1 MEQPSVVEHVDQH
14 DHHGHA
20 QAAAFAREYEQA
32 LLQDDGPLKDDK
44 FKLAVQSLFVCECG
58 KHIVNANEYN
68 IARHKSSKRHAEA
81 LSNSDSEFFICE
93 CGKRLLRSQKENED
107 NMAQHRAS
115 RKHIQAMAKKQK
127 LVHTDLCLPG
137 RPDDTV
143 WSSTLQ
149 SLRSHVF
156 SLELIKEAE
165 DELMRGLSSLE
176 QEYQRTSSLL
186 MTVEKSQHVGPPSML
201 MIMAVVSWV
210 DGRKRTKK
218 PKSCRVR
225 TWRSRRPWRQCSK
238 RGTK

>member
-1 MEQPSVVEHVDQH
+1 MDQATGVEPDQHDQH

-20 QAAAFAREYEQA
+20 QAAYYEQA

-81 LSNSDSEFFICE
+81 LTNSDSEFFICE

-127 LVHTDLCLPG
+127 LVHTDLGIPG

-143 WSSTLQ
+143 WASTLQ
-149 SLRSHVF
+149 SLRSQVL

-186 MTVEKSQHVGPPSML
+186 TMMEKTQHKAL
-201 MIMAVVSWV
+201 QKAEKLQNDNMAIKASVAAVLQARDQV
-210 DGRKRTKK
+210 LNEFH
-218 PKSCRVR
+218 PQCRL
-225 TWRSRRPWRQCSK
+225 
-238 RGTK
+238 

>member
-143 WSSTLQ
+143 EMDKRLDDHSYVYPIGVVV
-149 SLRSHVF
+149 HVAIPT
-156 SLELIKEAE
+156 LELIKEAE

-176 QEYQRTSSLL
+176 QEYQKAHQKA
-186 MTVEKSQHVGPPSML
+186 EKLQSEN
-201 MIMAVVSWV
+201 MAIKASVAAVLQARDQVMCLTLVVHIE
-210 DGRKRTKK
+210 
-218 PKSCRVR
+218 
-225 TWRSRRPWRQCSK
+225 
-238 RGTK
+238 

>member
-127 LVHTDLCLPG
+127 LVH
-137 RPDDTV
+137 
-143 WSSTLQ
+143 
-149 SLRSHVF
+149 
-156 SLELIKEAE
+156 LIKEAE

-176 QEYQRTSSLL
+176 QEYQKAHQKA
-186 MTVEKSQHVGPPSML
+186 EKLQSEN
-201 MIMAVVSWV
+201 MAIKASVAAVLQARDQVMCLTLVVHIE
-210 DGRKRTKK
+210 
-218 PKSCRVR
+218 
-225 TWRSRRPWRQCSK
+225 
-238 RGTK
+238 